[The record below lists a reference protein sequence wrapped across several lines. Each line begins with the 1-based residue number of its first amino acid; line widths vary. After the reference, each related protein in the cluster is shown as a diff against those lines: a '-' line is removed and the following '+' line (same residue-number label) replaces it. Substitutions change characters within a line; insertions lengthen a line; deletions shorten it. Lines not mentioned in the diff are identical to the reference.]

1 MNESVFDFESFQSR
15 HIGPDEAERDAM
27 LKVVGAPSMDA
38 LIDEA
43 VPSRIRLK
51 QPLDLPAGQSEHRF
65 LSGLRALAAKNQV
78 FRSFIGQGYYD
89 CITPSVIVRNVLEN
103 PGWYTPYTPYQAE
116 IAQGRLEALLNFQ
129 TMVRDL
135 TAMEVANA
143 SLLDEAT
150 AAAEAMTMLH
160 RVQAKKIDAF
170 SGAAQFLVSDA
181 CFAQTIELLKARAEP
196 LGIEIVMMPAE
207 QLASVQFGERVF
219 GALIQTP
226 DEAGRVHDIGPC
238 IARARQAGV
247 LVAVGTDLLSLVLLT
262 PPGELGADVVY
273 GNSQRFG
280 VPLGY
285 GGPHAAFFAT
295 LEKHVR
301 QAPGRIIGVSIDVH
315 GNTAYRMSLQT
326 REQHIRREK
335 ATSNICTA
343 QALLANIA
351 GLFAVYHGPK
361 GLTRIAKRVHAYA
374 RLLADEL
381 AKLGVKELNGVF
393 FDTPRFS
400 AADGD
405 VQVCG
410 QIVKAALAS
419 KINLGYR
426 RDGSIAVALD
436 ETVDGDDIR
445 LIVAAFAAGLNQ
457 SERREQRAANPR
469 DPETPRDLAFPPA
482 LSRTSAFLTHPVFN
496 KYHSES
502 EMMRYIR
509 GLERKDIGLDTSMI
523 PLGSCTMKLNAASEM
538 LPITWPEFGKLHPF
552 APVDQTAGYAE
563 VFREL
568 EAMLCR
574 ITGFAAVSLQPNSG
588 AQGEFAGLMVI
599 RAYLRD
605 KGETGRDLCLIPAS
619 AHGTN
624 PASAVMA
631 GMHVVVVASTADGN
645 IDVADLKRK
654 AEEHKD
660 RLAALMVTYP
670 STHGVFEETI
680 QDVCAIIHEHGGQVY
695 MDGAN
700 MNAQVGLTSPAT
712 IGADVCHI
720 NLHKT
725 FSIPHGG
732 GGPGMGPI
740 GVAAHLAPYLPGH
753 PTIKTG
759 GAQAIHAVS
768 AAPWGSSSILLIS
781 YAYMKML
788 GGPGMTD
795 ATRFAILNANYI
807 KSRLQP
813 HFPVLYTRS
822 NGRVAHEM
830 IFDLRPLKQ
839 ASLARRSGAT
849 GSGGAGGID
858 ELDVAKRLMDYGF
871 HAPTVSFPVAGTV
884 MVEPTE
890 SESKDELDRFCDA
903 MISIRAEIQAVIDGK
918 ADPLDNVLKNAPHT
932 ASAVAADDWTH
943 PYSREQAAFPLP
955 FVRAHKH
962 WPSVGR
968 IDNPYGD
975 RNLMC
980 SCPPIAEYA

>member
-1 MNESVFDFESFQSR
+1 MNLFEPEKFQSR
-15 HIGPDEAERDAM
+15 HIGPDEAERDEM
-27 LKVVGAPSMDA
+27 LKVVGASSLDA

-43 VPSRIRLK
+43 IPPRIRLK
-51 QPLDLPAGQSEHRF
+51 KPLDLPDGVSEYQF
-65 LSGLRALAAKNQV
+65 LRDLRRTAARNQV
-78 FRSFIGQGYYD
+78 FRSLIGLGYYD
-89 CITPSVIVRNVLEN
+89 TITPSVILRNVLEN

-116 IAQGRLEALLNFQ
+116 IAQGRLESLLNFQ

-135 TAMEVANA
+135 TGMEIANA

-150 AAAEAMTMLH
+150 AAGEAMTMLH
-160 RVQAKKIDAF
+160 RVSKRAD
-170 SGAAQFLVSDA
+170 STVGPAQFFVADS
-181 CFAQTIELLKARAEP
+181 CFPQTIDVLKARAEP
-196 LGIEIVMMPAE
+196 LGIELVIGDFTTA
-207 QLASVQFGERVF
+207 QFGDRVF
-219 GALIQTP
+219 GALVQTP
-226 DEAGRVHDIGPC
+226 DEAGRVHDLREL
-238 IARARQAGV
+238 IAKAKRAGV
-247 LVAVGTDLLSLVLLT
+247 GVAVGTDLLSCVLLT
-262 PPGELGADVVY
+262 PPGEMGADVVY

-295 LEKHVR
+295 LEKHIR
-301 QAPGRIIGVSIDVH
+301 QAPGRIIGVSVDAQ
-315 GNTAYRMSLQT
+315 GNTAYRMALQT

-343 QALLANIA
+343 QALLANMA
-351 GLFAVYHGPK
+351 GLYAVYHGPK
-361 GLTRIAKRVHAYA
+361 GLTRIATRVHGYA
-374 RLLADEL
+374 ALLEREL
-381 AKLGVKELNGVF
+381 AKLGVRQLNEHY
-393 FDTPRFS
+393 FDTVRFEVLGG
-400 AADGD
+400 AQA
-405 VQVCG
+405 VG
-410 QIVKAALAS
+410 QILKAALAS

-426 RDGSIAVALD
+426 RDGTIHVALD
-436 ETVDGDDIR
+436 ETVDTTDIKA
-445 LIVAAFAAGLNQ
+445 IVSAFAAGVGKAAPLNVEVGAQ
-457 SERREQRAANPR
+457 HVEPSNLGS
-469 DPETPRDLAFPPA
+469 LA
-482 LSRTSAFLTHPVFN
+482 RTSPFLTHPVFN
-496 KYHSES
+496 KHHSET

-509 GLERKDIGLDTSMI
+509 QLERKDIGLDTSMI

-538 LPITWPEFGKLHPF
+538 LPITWPEFSKLHPF
-552 APVDQTAGYAE
+552 APVDQAEGYLE

-568 EAMLCR
+568 ESMLAA

-599 RAYLRD
+599 RAYHRD
-605 KGETGRDLCLIPAS
+605 RGETARDVVLIPAS

-631 GMHVVVVASTADGN
+631 GMRVVVVASTSEGN
-645 IDVADLKRK
+645 IDVDDLKRK
-654 AEEHKD
+654 AAEHKD
-660 RLAALMVTYP
+660 RLSALMVTYP

-680 QDVCAIIHEHGGQVY
+680 QDVCAIVHQHGGQVY

-700 MNAQVGLTSPAT
+700 MNAQVGLTSPAA
-712 IGADVCHI
+712 IGADVCHL

-753 PTIKTG
+753 PIVKTG
-759 GAQAIHAVS
+759 GDRAIHALS
-768 AAPWGSSSILLIS
+768 AAPWGSASILLIS

-788 GGPGMTD
+788 GRDGMTD
-795 ATRFAILNANYI
+795 ATRYAILNANYI
-807 KSRLQP
+807 KSRLEK
-813 HFPVLYTRS
+813 HYPVLYSRR

-839 ASLARRSGAT
+839 TSGIEE
-849 GSGGAGGID
+849 G
-858 ELDVAKRLMDYGF
+858 DVAKRLMDYGF
-871 HAPTVSFPVAGTV
+871 HAPTVSFPVPGTL

-903 MISIRAEIQAVIDGK
+903 MIAIRGEIQAIVDGK
-918 ADPLDNVLKNAPHT
+918 ADRKDNVLKNAPHT
-932 ASAVAADDWTH
+932 ATAIAASDWPH

-955 FVRAHKH
+955 FLRAHKH

-975 RNLMC
+975 RNLIC
-980 SCPPIAEYA
+980 SCPPIEAFA